1 MRSFQHRL
9 AAGTVSAIEP
19 RPRAAGLP
27 ESLLDREPRG
37 TPTAGVDPATFT
49 RTLGHFVTGLTIV
62 TGVTRMGPVGM
73 TCQAFCSV
81 SLEPPLVLFCARN
94 GSTTGQVVG
103 ELGAYSVN
111 LLGKDQQWI
120 AERMAT
126 IDANGDRFKG
136 VDWRPSEL
144 TGCPVLAGAIA
155 HIDCEVR
162 DVHPAGDHS
171 VYIGQV
177 IGARTS
183 EADVQPLTYYRGTY
197 G

>member
-1 MRSFQHRL
+1 MRSSPLVGH
-9 AAGTVSAIEP
+9 E
-19 RPRAAGLP
+19 PRAA
-27 ESLLDREPRG
+27 
-37 TPTAGVDPATFT
+37 PTAGVDPATFT
-49 RTLGHFVTGLTIV
+49 RVLGHFVTGLTIV
-62 TGVTRMGPVGM
+62 TGVTPIGPVGM

-94 GSTTGQVVG
+94 GSTTGHVVG

-111 LLGKDQQWI
+111 LLGRDQQWI

-126 IDANGDRFKG
+126 ADAEGDRFRG
-136 VDWRPSEL
+136 IDWRPSDL
-144 TGCPVLAGAIA
+144 TGCPVLAGTIA

-177 IGARTS
+177 IGTGTG
-183 EADVQPLTYYRGTY
+183 EADVHPLTYYRGTY